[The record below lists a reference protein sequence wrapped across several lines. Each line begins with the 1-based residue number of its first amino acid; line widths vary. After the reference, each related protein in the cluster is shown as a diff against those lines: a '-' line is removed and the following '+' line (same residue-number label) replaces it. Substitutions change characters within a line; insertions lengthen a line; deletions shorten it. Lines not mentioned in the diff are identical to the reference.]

1 MTKLKLNKRL
11 QQIEIMREYWHQLK
25 RNKIRK
31 GPKKRSRK
39 IYK

>member
-11 QQIEIMREYWHQLK
+11 QQIEIMRDYWHQLK

-31 GPKKRSRK
+31 EPTNRSRK
-39 IYK
+39 TYK